1 VIELFSP
8 LKAKKQQREVH
19 QEAESL
25 RGASRITSTMGI
37 MATKEDGECRE
48 IRKLKEKVNVSL
60 QMDASAV
67 ENSLSGCR

>member
-1 VIELFSP
+1 
-8 LKAKKQQREVH
+8 
-19 QEAESL
+19 
-25 RGASRITSTMGI
+25 MGI
-37 MATKEDGECRE
+37 MATKEDSESRE